1 MLNFTAPSINYSV
14 NHPFAGIIN
23 TISLVLPDW
32 FGNMSV
38 IHVVQF
44 KFKPGTDENAM
55 RVVLYILTFNAFFA
69 FEQS

>member
-1 MLNFTAPSINYSV
+1 
-14 NHPFAGIIN
+14 
-23 TISLVLPDW
+23 
-32 FGNMSV
+32 MSV